1 MSVTTDGMG
10 GGRRKATGPAPA
22 PAPADPHPIRG
33 GIAEAWPVAI
43 GLVPLGLA
51 FGVLV
56 TQTGFAWWW
65 TPVFSILVYAG
76 SMEFLA
82 IGLVMA
88 HTGLLGS
95 AVTAFMVN
103 FRHIFYGL
111 TFPRDVIGARPG
123 GSRVLRWLGR
133 AYSTYALTDEAYAIA
148 SARPPGMPLRGA
160 RLLTIQL
167 FCQLSWVVS
176 GIVGA
181 LAGRGLPEGLVG
193 FEFALT
199 ALFTVLAMDAFRLN
213 RDWSLPLSALA
224 CVAVGWLINPGQM
237 LVIGLMLYFCVLLAR
252 VWSPGLDRVMRWG
265 GGPGSDSLDDAH
277 VPASGGGSGESGR
290 KEAP

>member
-1 MSVTTDGMG
+1 MG
-10 GGRRKATGPAPA
+10 GGRRKATG

-237 LVIGLMLYFCVLLAR
+237 LVIGLVLYFAVLLAR
-252 VWSPGLDRVMRWG
+252 VWSPRFDAALTWRSGTV
-265 GGPGSDSLDDAH
+265 PLDDAH
-277 VPASGGGSGESGR
+277 LPATNPR
-290 KEAP
+290 TEAP

>member
-1 MSVTTDGMG
+1 MG
-10 GGRRKATGPAPA
+10 GGRRKATGPAPAPA

>member
-1 MSVTTDGMG
+1 MG
-10 GGRRKATGPAPA
+10 GGRRKATG

-237 LVIGLMLYFCVLLAR
+237 LVIGLVLYFCVLLAR

>member
-10 GGRRKATGPAPA
+10 GGRRKATGPA

>member
-1 MSVTTDGMG
+1 MT
-10 GGRRKATGPAPA
+10 
-22 PAPADPHPIRG
+22 DPHPIRG
-33 GIAEAWPVAI
+33 GIAEAWPVGL

-56 TQTGFAWWW
+56 VQTGFAWWW

-82 IGLVMA
+82 LGLVMA
-88 HTGLLGS
+88 HTGLIGS

-111 TFPRDVIGARPG
+111 TFPRDVIGGRFG
-123 GSRVLRWLGR
+123 WLGR
-133 AYSTYALTDEAYAIA
+133 AYSTYALTDESYAIA
-148 SARPPGMPLRGA
+148 SARPSGAPLSGA
-160 RLLTIQL
+160 RLVTIQL
-167 FCQLSWVVS
+167 FCQLMWVIP

-181 LAGRGLPEGLVG
+181 LAGRALPPDLVG

-199 ALFTVLAMDAFRLN
+199 ALFTVLAMDAFLLN

-237 LVIGLMLYFCVLLAR
+237 LVIGLVLYFCVLLAR
-252 VWSPGLDRVMRWG
+252 VWSPRLDRAMRWG
-265 GGPGSDSLDDAH
+265 GGSASGSLDDAP
-277 VPASGGGSGESGR
+277 VPAPGLDHPHGR
-290 KEAP
+290 KETP

>member
-1 MSVTTDGMG
+1 MTTDGIG
-10 GGRRKATGPAPA
+10 GGRRKATGPA

-160 RLLTIQL
+160 RLLTSQL

>member
-1 MSVTTDGMG
+1 MG

-252 VWSPGLDRVMRWG
+252 VWSPRLDRVMRWG

>member
-1 MSVTTDGMG
+1 MG

>member
-1 MSVTTDGMG
+1 MG
-10 GGRRKATGPAPA
+10 GGRRKTTG

>member
-1 MSVTTDGMG
+1 MG

-160 RLLTIQL
+160 GLLTIQL

>member
-1 MSVTTDGMG
+1 MG

-22 PAPADPHPIRG
+22 DPHPHPIRG

-123 GSRVLRWLGR
+123 GSRMLRWLGR

-237 LVIGLMLYFCVLLAR
+237 LVIGLVLYFCVLLAR
-252 VWSPGLDRVMRWG
+252 VWSPGLDRAMRWG
-265 GGPGSDSLDDAH
+265 GGPGSNSLDDAH
-277 VPASGGGSGESGR
+277 VPASGGESGR

>member
-1 MSVTTDGMG
+1 MG
-10 GGRRKATGPAPA
+10 GGRRNATGPA

-33 GIAEAWPVAI
+33 GVAEAWPVAI

-252 VWSPGLDRVMRWG
+252 VWSPGLDRAMRWG

>member
-1 MSVTTDGMG
+1 MG
-10 GGRRKATGPAPA
+10 GGRRKATGPA

-265 GGPGSDSLDDAH
+265 GGPGPDSLDDAH

>member
-1 MSVTTDGMG
+1 MG
-10 GGRRKATGPAPA
+10 GGRRKATGPA

-237 LVIGLMLYFCVLLAR
+237 LVIGLVLYFCVLLAR

>member
-1 MSVTTDGMG
+1 MG

-237 LVIGLMLYFCVLLAR
+237 LVIGLVLYFCVLLAR

>member
-1 MSVTTDGMG
+1 MG

-22 PAPADPHPIRG
+22 PGPAPADPHPIRG

>member
-1 MSVTTDGMG
+1 MG
-10 GGRRKATGPAPA
+10 GGRRKATGPA

-176 GIVGA
+176 GIIGA

>member
-1 MSVTTDGMG
+1 MTTDGMG